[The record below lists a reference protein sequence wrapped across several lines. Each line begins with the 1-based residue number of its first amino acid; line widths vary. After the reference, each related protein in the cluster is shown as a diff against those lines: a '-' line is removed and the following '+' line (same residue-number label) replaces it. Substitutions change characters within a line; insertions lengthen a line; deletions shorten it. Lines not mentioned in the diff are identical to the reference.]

1 MVNEFNGRVG
11 LFLGIACA
19 HTMSVCAILH
29 VLENDVA
36 YHIPGFISTLGMFIG
51 FTIYCY
57 SSTEVIQD
65 GE

>member
-1 MVNEFNGRVG
+1 MINEFNGRIG

-19 HTMSVCAILH
+19 HTMSVCLILCI
-29 VLENDVA
+29 LEDTIYFLILGVA
-36 YHIPGFISTLGMFIG
+36 STIGMFIG

-65 GE
+65 GK

>member
-1 MVNEFNGRVG
+1 MINEFNGRIG

-19 HTMSVCAILH
+19 NLMGTCLILCI
-29 VLENDVA
+29 VEDTIYFL
-36 YHIPGFISTLGMFIG
+36 IPGVASSIGMFIG